1 MTFLTNTIF
10 VLFIPQFSTSNFSV
24 PFLSWLAVIVL
35 SIATLILY
43 HIPIRY
49 LILAWGVNKFTK
61 KFRAP
66 DAINNNELLDFLSRV
81 PDIDQ
86 KVCWLFCFWLIE
98 TGRLNDNFSFLQMMY
113 KEFKPNVASDYKS
126 NQQSP
131 SQNGPIHAAAST
143 TPRSSTLSKNASFKS
158 DLSVASVESA
168 SDNRKNKKKKW
179 MWKLL

>member
-10 VLFIPQFSTSNFSV
+10 VIFIPQFSTSNFSV

-86 KVCWLFCFWLIE
+86 KVCWLFCFLVDWDWPTKRQLFLFTDDVQRIQ
-98 TGRLNDNFSFLQMMY
+98 TKRRFRLQKQSTVTESKWTDPRCSL
-113 KEFKPNVASDYKS
+113 DY
-126 NQQSP
+126 
-131 SQNGPIHAAAST
+131 T
-143 TPRSSTLSKNASFKS
+143 SKQYAKQKHQFQVRPKCGFGG
-158 DLSVASVESA
+158 
-168 SDNRKNKKKKW
+168 KCFW
-179 MWKLL
+179 

>member
-1 MTFLTNTIF
+1 MQEISTVVMNI
-10 VLFIPQFSTSNFSV
+10 IGEIASYIERIKNTSNFSV

-86 KVCWLFCFWLIE
+86 K
-98 TGRLNDNFSFLQMMY
+98 MMY

-168 SDNRKNKKKKW
+168 SDNRKNKKKK
-179 MWKLL
+179 